1 MKIAIDVSP
10 LQTGHKVRGVG
21 FYLEYLKRSLLKYY
35 PDNDYTFFVEE
46 KEIPSDVDLVHYPYF
61 DPFFRT
67 LPLIKKHKT
76 VVTVHDLT
84 PLVFPQ
90 HFPAGMKGKI
100 FWETQKI
107 ILKQVDAIITD
118 SHASQKDI
126 VKIVRVPEQ
135 RVHVAY
141 LAAGE
146 EFRVIKSSG
155 NKALQTQYKLPEKFV
170 LYVGDVTWNKNIP
183 RLVQAI
189 QEIDVPLVMVGKA
202 LVQKDFDKTNPWNK
216 SLVEFHQLI
225 IDDPRII
232 RLGFIPTEDV
242 VSLYNS
248 ATVLALPSLYEG
260 FGLPLVEAMQCGC
273 PIVTTDDASIPE
285 IVDKAAVYVD
295 GYDYK
300 SIARGIKKV
309 FTDTELQKKLSVAG
323 LRQVEK
329 FSWEKTAAET
339 VAVYKQ
345 VLQK

>member
-1 MKIAIDVSP
+1 MKIAIDISP

-21 FYLEYLKRSLLKYY
+21 FYLEYLKRSLLKHY
-35 PDNDYTFFVEE
+35 PENDYIFFVQE
-46 KEIPSDVDLVHYPYF
+46 KEIPQDVDLVHYPYF

-90 HFPAGMKGKI
+90 HFPAGIKGKLI
-100 FWETQKI
+100 WETQKI
-107 ILKQVDAIITD
+107 VLKQVDAIITD
-118 SHASQKDI
+118 SHASKKDI
-126 VKIVRVPEQ
+126 LKLVGIPDEKVS
-135 RVHVAY
+135 VAY

-155 NKALQTQYKLPEKFV
+155 HKAIKIKYNLPEKFV

-183 RLVQAI
+183 RLIQAI
-189 QEIDVPLVMVGKA
+189 QEIDVPIVMIGKA
-202 LVQKDFDKTNPWNK
+202 LIEKNFDTTNQWNK
-216 SLVEFHQLI
+216 SLVTFHELI
-225 IDDPRII
+225 KDDNRII

-242 VSLYNS
+242 VAIYNL

-285 IVDKAAVYVD
+285 IVDNAAMYVD
-295 GYDYK
+295 GYDSH
-300 SIARGIKKV
+300 SIARGIKRV
-309 FTDTELQKKLSVAG
+309 FSDKKLQTKLSIAG
-323 LRQVEK
+323 LHNVK
-329 FSWEKTAAET
+329 SFSWKKTAEET
-339 VAVYKQ
+339 IAVYNRVIKS
-345 VLQK
+345 